1 MRYTKLQESEIE
13 TLEEAVRKHSNR
25 FFRNRC
31 QCLLSS
37 HRGVPVKHLT
47 LSYNVR
53 TRTIYHWFDRWERMG
68 IVGLM
73 NLPGQGRKPTLDVED
88 YDLVKKAL
96 AQVKDNS
103 VKLSKAAEGLSA
115 ELGRKVTKGM
125 LKQLIKKKGTVGGVL
140 GNG

>member
-1 MRYTKLQESEIE
+1 
-13 TLEEAVRKHSNR
+13 
-25 FFRNRC
+25 
-31 QCLLSS
+31 
-37 HRGVPVKHLT
+37 
-47 LSYNVR
+47 
-53 TRTIYHWFDRWERMG
+53 MG